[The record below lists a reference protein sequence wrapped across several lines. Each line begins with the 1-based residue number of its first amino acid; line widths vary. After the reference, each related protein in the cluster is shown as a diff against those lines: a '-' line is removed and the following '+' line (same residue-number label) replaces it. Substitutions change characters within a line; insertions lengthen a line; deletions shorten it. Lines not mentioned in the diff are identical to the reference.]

1 MIVVYDNPTLLSQA
15 LAQFFIYKCQE
26 SIRERGKFTV
36 CLTGGSSPKELYR
49 LLSSPD
55 FSKQIDWEKVFIF
68 WGDERMVADTDSQN
82 NAHMTFDT
90 LLNNVPV
97 RADQIFRMN
106 GNLDPDVAAAAY
118 DKILKKFFQAR
129 GPGFDLILLGMGDN
143 AHTASLFPHTSVL
156 NEDTAWVKGL
166 YIEEVKMNRL
176 TLTAPFINM
185 SREIVFIVF
194 GTNKAETL
202 HEVLEGDRDIQL
214 KPAQLIAP
222 VNGNLHWF
230 VDKQAAAALSSATL
244 NASS

>member
-15 LAQFFIYKCQE
+15 LAQFFTYKCQE
-26 SIRERGKFTV
+26 SIGERGKFTV

-49 LLSSPD
+49 LLSSPN

-68 WGDERMVADTDSQN
+68 WGDERMVSDTDPQN
-82 NAHMTFDT
+82 NGQMTFDT

-106 GNLDPDVAAAAY
+106 GNLDPAAAAVSY
-118 DKILKKFFQAR
+118 DKILKKFFQEG

-156 NEDTAWVKGL
+156 TEDIAWVKGL

-176 TLTAPFINM
+176 TLTAHFINM
-185 SREIVFIVF
+185 AREIVFIVF
-194 GTNKAETL
+194 GTSKAKTL
-202 HEVLEGDRDIQL
+202 HEVLEGARDIQL
-214 KPAQLIAP
+214 KPAQLIGP

-230 VDKQAAAALSSATL
+230 VDRQAAAALSSTTI
-244 NASS
+244 NVIS